1 MPHWNLVQCFRFN
14 VPEDDDAHL
23 VFLALPSSTD
33 DTEDA
38 KTDWTAKSRQ
48 LEEYF
53 VEQTYQLTKFRSE
66 SAGLPRRFPTEPPED
81 IAKVMLEFFEEVEQ
95 ERRSG
100 LQVKVYNPQS
110 SSSRTME
117 TFYFGPVVLNNIRKA
132 IRTRME
138 VWEAPPLE
146 GYAIC
151 FNNMNENSEVQMV
164 MEVVMVSE
172 DIEGEDEKAKGF
184 DASHLTPLAEQLA
197 ESINAANSVLK
208 EMHYMEKREQRMRL
222 TADSINT
229 RVRYF
234 SYISVG
240 ILLLVT
246 YVQVTYLKR
255 YFRKKKLL

>member
-1 MPHWNLVQCFRFN
+1 MQCFRFN

-33 DTEDA
+33 DSEDA
-38 KTDWTAKSRQ
+38 DKDWTAKSRQ

-66 SAGLPRRFPTEPPED
+66 SASLPRRFPTEPPED
-81 IAKVMLEFFEEVEQ
+81 IAKVMQEFFEELEQ
-95 ERRSG
+95 DRRSG
-100 LQVKVYNPQS
+100 LQVKLYNPQS
-110 SSSRTME
+110 GASRTIE
-117 TFYFGPVVLNNIRKA
+117 TFYFGPVVLNYIRKA
-132 IRTRME
+132 VRARPE

-151 FNNMNENSEVQMV
+151 FNNMNEDAEVQIV
-164 MEVVMVSE
+164 MEVVMVSDE
-172 DIEGEDEKAKGF
+172 AEGEDEKAAGF